1 MNYTG
6 LSSNILF
13 DFQISFNE
21 MPVIE
26 LFYNFNLYNSSRI
39 LYKYVNVVLNMF
51 QIHQKQINKMLK
63 L

>member
-21 MPVIE
+21 MPAIE